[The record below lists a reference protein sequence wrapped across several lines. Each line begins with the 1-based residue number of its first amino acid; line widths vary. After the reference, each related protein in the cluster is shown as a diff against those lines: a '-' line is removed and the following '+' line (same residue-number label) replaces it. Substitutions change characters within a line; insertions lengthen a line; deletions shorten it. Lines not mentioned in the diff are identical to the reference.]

1 MNTRR
6 IVVLIAAAA
15 AAGLAALIVRG
26 WLGGSTPKADA
37 HPAPQAVAMTNVLV
51 AVQDLQP
58 GIPLSTSDVR
68 WQKWPSSSVDPQFIT
83 GTDMVSLDSAIAGT
97 VVRSP
102 IVAGEP
108 ITFAKIVKSDAAG
121 FMAATLKS
129 GMRAVS
135 IPVTLASVAGG
146 FILPNDRVDIILT
159 ESVGDNTKIVRSS
172 IVLSDVRVLAIDQA
186 TGDKNQKSVSDVKTA
201 TLELSPEQA
210 ETVARAQ
217 AVGSLSLALRAL
229 GDNSAVQTTSAQ
241 NAKLDTTSDGS
252 AKDSPVLIIRY
263 GVFHKPSSG
272 GR

>member
-6 IVVLIAAAA
+6 IIVLITAAV

-37 HPAPQAVAMTNVLV
+37 HPAPQAVAITNVLV
-51 AVQDLQP
+51 AAKDLQP
-58 GIPLSTSDVR
+58 GIPLSVSDVR
-68 WQKWPSSSVDPQFIT
+68 WQRWPSSSVDPQFIT
-83 GTDMVSLDSAIAGT
+83 GTDIVSLDSAIAST
-97 VVRSP
+97 VVRTP

-108 ITFAKIVKSDAAG
+108 ITFAKIVKSDATG
-121 FMAATLKS
+121 FMAATLKP

-159 ESVGDNTKIVRSS
+159 ESAGDGAKAMRSS
-172 IVLSDVRVLAIDQA
+172 IILSDVRVLAIDQA
-186 TGDKNQKSVSDVKTA
+186 TDNKNQKSVSDVKTA

-210 ETVARAQ
+210 ESVARAQ

-229 GDNSAVQTTSAQ
+229 GDNSAMQSASAAEANSTS
-241 NAKLDTTSDGS
+241 GES

-263 GVFHKPSSG
+263 GIFRKPSSG